1 MQLKTT
7 ILRLVLL
14 LTLILSQPSAGLAQ
28 EDLQTARR
36 IVFLG
41 DSITYSGEYIA
52 MVEAALRV
60 QDPERE
66 FDFLDLGLPSET
78 VSGLSEPGHAGG
90 KFPRPDLHERLERL
104 LEKTKP
110 DLVIAF
116 YGMNCGIYHPYSD
129 DRFEAYRAGIRRLRE
144 KVHSAKAKLILLTPP
159 VFDPLPISAQTLPA
173 GETVYRQPYRGY
185 NQVLD
190 LYASW
195 IMAAQSE
202 GWQAI
207 DTHTPLNAFLAD
219 KRQTDSKF
227 TVAPDGVHLNSAGH
241 WLVAREIIRTLGVKR
256 LDTSAENVVDGFA
269 AVGEIAPILEQIKT
283 RQKRLSDSWLTEVG
297 HLRPGMSKG
306 GPVAEATELA
316 KNLDAEIK
324 ELAKKISPFP
334 GTQSDW
340 NGFRRFDFDCE
351 GAMATVV
358 VPDRVERGKPW
369 VWHGEFFG
377 HKPEPDIELLKRGFH
392 IVYLRVPDLF
402 GSPKAVA
409 SWNQL
414 YERLTKS
421 HGLAPKVGLIGLSR
435 GGLYCYNWAIANP
448 EKVACI
454 YADAPVCDFK
464 SWPGGRGKGVG
475 SAEEWKRLL
484 TAFEFQSEAEAIA
497 YDGNPIDRLQ
507 PLVGEKIPLLHVFG
521 DADKVVPWEENTG
534 LLTSRYQAL
543 GGIIHLIR
551 KPGIEHHPHGLD
563 DPTPIVEFLYLN
575 CLRANR
581 GAK

>member
-1 MQLKTT
+1 MQLKRT
-7 ILRLVLL
+7 ILRLGLI
-14 LTLILSQPSAGLAQ
+14 LTLILSQPIAGLAQ

-60 QDPERE
+60 QDPDRVFE
-66 FDFLDLGLPSET
+66 FLGLGLPSET

-110 DLVIAF
+110 DLVIAC

-129 DRFEAYRAGIRRLRE
+129 DRFEAYRAGIRRLRD
-144 KVHSAKAKLILLTPP
+144 KVQSANAKLILLTPP
-159 VFDPLPISAQTLPA
+159 VFDPVPISAQTLPA

-195 IMAAQSE
+195 IMAAQTE

-207 DTHTPLNAFLAD
+207 DTHTPMNAFLAD
-219 KRQTDSKF
+219 KRKTDPTF
-227 TVAPDGVHLNSAGH
+227 TVAPDGVHMNSAGH
-241 WLVAREIIRTLGVKR
+241 WLVAREIIRMLGVNR
-256 LDTSAENVVDGFA
+256 VDTSAENVVDGFA
-269 AVGEIAPILEQIKT
+269 AVGEIAPILEKIKT
-283 RQKRLSDSWLTEVG
+283 RQKVLSDSWLTEVG

-306 GPVAEATELA
+306 RPVAEATELA
-316 KNLDAEIK
+316 KNLNAEIK
-324 ELAKKISPFP
+324 DLAKKISPFP

-377 HKPEPDIELLKRGFH
+377 PSGNF
-392 IVYLRVPDLF
+392 
-402 GSPKAVA
+402 
-409 SWNQL
+409 
-414 YERLTKS
+414 
-421 HGLAPKVGLIGLSR
+421 VGLLEFSAKE
-435 GGLYCYNWAIANP
+435 N
-448 EKVACI
+448 V
-454 YADAPVCDFK
+454 YARQRTLPAY
-464 SWPGGRGKGVG
+464 SWT
-475 SAEEWKRLL
+475 E
-484 TAFEFQSEAEAIA
+484 
-497 YDGNPIDRLQ
+497 
-507 PLVGEKIPLLHVFG
+507 
-521 DADKVVPWEENTG
+521 
-534 LLTSRYQAL
+534 
-543 GGIIHLIR
+543 
-551 KPGIEHHPHGLD
+551 
-563 DPTPIVEFLYLN
+563 
-575 CLRANR
+575 
-581 GAK
+581 